1 MQNQSFDSLPLFSL
15 RERTAIVSGVAKAG
29 IGFAI
34 AQILAQA
41 GANVAI
47 LYHKN
52 KSAIDAA
59 DEIAANY
66 NVKCRAIQVDVTKQP
81 ELDATITEIVKQ
93 FNGRLD
99 IFVANSGIAW
109 EEVEAIDSSVAHYR
123 QVMSI
128 NLDGVY
134 YCARASGK
142 HFRRQAQEKTT
153 ISGHPLMD
161 FKSGSFIATASM
173 SGHIVNVPHLQ
184 AAYNTSKAGVIH
196 LCKSLAVEWAGF
208 ARANTV
214 SPGYIESGLTGDCS
228 EDVKDS
234 LRDKTPMRR
243 IGHPDEL
250 KGAYLYLASDASS
263 FTTGADIVVDGGYCL
278 P

>member
-1 MQNQSFDSLPLFSL
+1 MNSLFSL
-15 RERTAIVSGVAKAG
+15 RGRTAIVSGVANAG

-34 AQILAQA
+34 AQILAEA
-41 GANVAI
+41 GASVAI
-47 LYHKN
+47 LYN
-52 KSAIDAA
+52 RSKSAIDAA
-59 DEIAANY
+59 ETISKSYRVRCSAY
-66 NVKCRAIQVDVTKQP
+66 QVDMTKQADV
-81 ELDATITEIVKQ
+81 EAVIAQIVRDY
-93 FNGRLD
+93 NGRLD

-109 EEVEAIDSSVAHYR
+109 DEVGAIDSSVAHYH
-123 QVMSI
+123 QVMST
-128 NLDGVY
+128 NLDSVY
-134 YCARASGK
+134 YCARAAGW
-142 HFRRQAQEKTT
+142 HFRRQAEEKTT
-153 ISGHPLMD
+153 VTGEALD
-161 FKSGSFIATASM
+161 GFKSGSFVATASM

-214 SPGYIESGLTGDCS
+214 SPGFVESGLTGECS
-228 EDVKDS
+228 DEVKES
-234 LRDKTPMRR
+234 LSAKTPMRR

-250 KGAYLYLASDASS
+250 KGAYLYLASDAAS